1 MAKCPLCE
9 GKNLSKIFEA
19 QNAFVSVADLTNDSF
34 DDTGG
39 GNPYCKGDLMIELMQ
54 CLDCSYTFNA
64 LFDRQKNARGLF

>member
-39 GNPYCKGDLMIELMQ
+39 GGGNTNCKGDLIIKLMK
-54 CLDCSYTFNA
+54 CLYWSYNF
-64 LFDRQKNARGLF
+64 

>member
-39 GNPYCKGDLMIELMQ
+39 GGNPRGRGEL
-54 CLDCSYTFNA
+54 
-64 LFDRQKNARGLF
+64 